1 MRILTLLT
9 LLSFAACA
17 NPYED
22 AKQIG
27 TIEAYDAFLKANPK
41 STKAFEAK
49 MALEN
54 LYVERARS
62 SKSLEDYDSYLKR
75 FYEDEQVSMYDKIK
89 EERRDVAFDQAIESD
104 DTDILDA
111 FIKRYKTSD
120 PNLTNK
126 VRRAKKVAAYSNNLE
141 ATQLFQ
147 EQVNLQGDSSGPL
160 DGWMF
165 SLEVTNNGDQTIDT
179 LNLKIEFL
187 DIDGNVIKSDDT
199 TVVGIGEFKG
209 REWLFESEKKL
220 AENPKLRRQ
229 KPPFKAGET
238 REWVYTTG
246 DIPPSWAK
254 QVKTRFSAIVFSK
267 E

>member
-1 MRILTLLT
+1 MRKLFMLTMLTL
-9 LLSFAACA
+9 SACA

-22 AKQIG
+22 AKKVG
-27 TIEAYDAFLKANPK
+27 TIEAYDAFLKANPQ

-54 LYVERARS
+54 LYVERARN

-104 DTDILDA
+104 NTEVMDA

-120 PNLTNK
+120 PDLTNK
-126 VRRAKKVAAYSNNLE
+126 VRRAKKVAAYSSNLQ

-147 EQVNLQGDSSGPL
+147 EQVNLQGDASGPL

-165 SLEVTNNGDQTIDT
+165 SLEVTNSGDQVIET

-199 TVVGIGEFKG
+199 TVVGSAS
-209 REWLFESEKKL
+209 L
-220 AENPKLRRQ
+220 
-229 KPPFKAGET
+229 KAVNGC
-238 REWVYTTG
+238 
-246 DIPPSWAK
+246 SKAK
-254 QVKTRFSAIVFSK
+254 NFAGNQTAPTKTSV
-267 E
+267 

>member
-1 MRILTLLT
+1 MTFIILLT
-9 LLSFAACA
+9 LAACA

-22 AKQIG
+22 AKTVG
-27 TIEAYDAFLKANPK
+27 TIEAYEGFLKENPD

-62 SKSLEDYDSYLKR
+62 TKSLDDYDSYLKR
-75 FYEDEQVSMYDKIK
+75 FYEDDHASMYDKIK
-89 EERRDVAFDQAIESD
+89 EERRDVAFDQALESN
-104 DTDILDA
+104 DTDVMDA

-120 PNLTNK
+120 PDLTNK
-126 VRRAKKVAAYSNNLE
+126 IRRAQKVAAYSSNLQ
-141 ATQLFQ
+141 ATPLFQ
-147 EQVNLQGDSSGPL
+147 EQVNLQGDASGPL

-165 SLEVTNNGDQTIDT
+165 SLEVTNNGDETIET

-187 DIDGNVIKSDDT
+187 DIDGKVIKADDT

-220 AENPKLRRQ
+220 AENPQLRRQ

-238 REWVYTTG
+238 REWVYSTG

-254 QVKTRFSAIVFSK
+254 QVKTRFSAIVFAQ

>member
-89 EERRDVAFDQAIESD
+89 EERRDVA
-104 DTDILDA
+104 
-111 FIKRYKTSD
+111 
-120 PNLTNK
+120 
-126 VRRAKKVAAYSNNLE
+126 KKVAAYSNNLE

-165 SLEVTNNGDQTIDT
+165 SLEVTNNGDQTIET